1 MVEKFCLESANYNVM
16 HVFIKENTEWDKLKS
31 TQELMSGKASLAI
44 SFFSHVDL
52 IIEFKVKV
60 HYTTFC

>member
-44 SFFSHVDL
+44 SFFHML
-52 IIEFKVKV
+52 I
-60 HYTTFC
+60 